1 MTFEFNEDAIRDL
14 ANRAVTIRAQEMQAL
29 LDEVRATEQGKD
41 VDDVKVSLAAR
52 WRETFDRD
60 LTDPHLSAWAE
71 QLAKGGQ
78 VIVNPSWRAHRRKS
92 TVRQAIRKDFFSYR

>member
-14 ANRAVTIRAQEMQAL
+14 ANQALTIRAQEMQAL
-29 LDEVRATEQGKD
+29 LDEVRTTAQGQE
-41 VDDVKVSLAAR
+41 VDDVKVVLATR

-78 VIVNPSWRAHRRKS
+78 VIVKPELEGA
-92 TVRQAIRKDFFSYR
+92 

>member
-29 LDEVRATEQGKD
+29 LDEVRTTGQGKD
-41 VDDVKVSLAAR
+41 VDDVKVSLATR
-52 WRETFDRD
+52 WREAFDRD
-60 LTDPHLSAWAE
+60 LTDPHLTAWAE

-78 VIVNPSWRAHRRKS
+78 VIVKPELEGA
-92 TVRQAIRKDFFSYR
+92 

>member
-1 MTFEFNEDAIRDL
+1 MSFEFNEDAIRDL

-29 LDEVRATEQGKD
+29 LDEVRTTEQGKD
-41 VDDVKVSLAAR
+41 VDDVKAVLAAR
-52 WRETFDRD
+52 WRETFERD

-78 VIVNPSWRAHRRKS
+78 VIVKPELEGA
-92 TVRQAIRKDFFSYR
+92 